1 MIGSKDRYALVT
13 GASSGIGYELAKL
26 FARDGKNLVIVA
38 RSQDRLEELR
48 TEIDDEYETT
58 VIVLPKDLS
67 NPNSP
72 QEIFSE
78 LEKEAIK
85 VDVLVNNAGFGIYG
99 MFSDTD
105 LQEELRMIQVNATS
119 LIHLTKLFL
128 KGMVDNGSG
137 SILNVASV
145 CSFLSTPLESVY
157 CATKALVLHFSEAL
171 ANELQGTGVSVT
183 CLCPG
188 LARTEFQKRAHMENS
203 RIAKRKMMDAATV
216 AEAGYKALKRGKG
229 IVIPGLEYK
238 FAPLFARVAPRN
250 VVTRVV
256 RSQHEPL

>member
-1 MIGSKDRYALVT
+1 MIGSAERYALIT

-26 FARDGKNLVIVA
+26 FANDGKNLVVVA
-38 RSQDRLEELR
+38 RSQHRLEELK
-48 TEIDDEYETT
+48 TQIEDEYGAS
-58 VIVLPKDLS
+58 VMVLPKDLS
-67 NPNSP
+67 DPKAP
-72 QEIFSE
+72 QEVFSE

-85 VDVLVNNAGFGIYG
+85 VDVLVNNAGFGVYG
-99 MFSDTD
+99 MFSETD

-128 KGMVDNGSG
+128 QGMVDNGSG
-137 SILNVASV
+137 GILNVASV
-145 CSFLSTPLESVY
+145 CSFLSSPLESVY
-157 CATKALVLHFSEAL
+157 CATKSLVLHFSEAL

-188 LARTEFQKRAHMENS
+188 LARTEFFKRAHMEKS
-203 RIAKRKMMDAATV
+203 RIAKRKMMDAAAV
-216 AEAGYKALKRGKG
+216 AEAGYKALKRGKV

-250 VVTRVV
+250 VVTKVV
-256 RSQHEPL
+256 RSQHEPV

>member
-1 MIGSKDRYALVT
+1 MIGSKESYALVT
-13 GASSGIGYELAKL
+13 GASSGIGYEMAKILAK
-26 FARDGKNLVIVA
+26 DGKNTVIVA
-38 RSQDRLEELR
+38 RTQDRLEKLKD
-48 TEIDDEYETT
+48 EIENKYGTS
-58 VIVLPKDLS
+58 VRVLPKDLS
-67 NPNSP
+67 DPRSP

-99 MFSDTD
+99 MFYDTD
-105 LQEELRMIQVNATS
+105 LQEELGMIQVNATS

-171 ANELQGTGVSVT
+171 ANELRGTGVSVT

-203 RIAKRKMMDAATV
+203 KIARRKMMDAATV

-238 FAPLFARVAPRN
+238 FAPWFARFAPRN
-250 VVTRVV
+250 IVTRVV
-256 RSQHEPL
+256 RSQHEAI